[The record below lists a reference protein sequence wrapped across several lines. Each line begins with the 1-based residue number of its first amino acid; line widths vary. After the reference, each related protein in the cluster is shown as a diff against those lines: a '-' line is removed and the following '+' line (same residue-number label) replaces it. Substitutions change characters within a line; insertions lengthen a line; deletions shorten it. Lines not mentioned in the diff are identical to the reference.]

1 MGCTVR
7 VCRAHCTIKKQ
18 KFTPGDIVIKF
29 LGPARRDP
37 ISIPGPETF
46 KLNRPSNA
54 YIHFDCGALE
64 CIGKEIALTFS
75 VSMLHVLAGL
85 KYRRP
90 APVVEDLGS
99 DYMRNSFNGYG
110 QGAYKTPTPP
120 PLAPAFP
127 SINQNDE
134 DDDEDEDGV
143 DDTIYTAIP
152 IPMAHGDGILA
163 NEYTN

>member
-1 MGCTVR
+1 
-7 VCRAHCTIKKQ
+7 
-18 KFTPGDIVIKF
+18 
-29 LGPARRDP
+29 
-37 ISIPGPETF
+37 
-46 KLNRPSNA
+46 
-54 YIHFDCGALE
+54 
-64 CIGKEIALTFS
+64 
-75 VSMLHVLAGL
+75 
-85 KYRRP
+85 
-90 APVVEDLGS
+90 
-99 DYMRNSFNGYG
+99 MRNSFNGYG